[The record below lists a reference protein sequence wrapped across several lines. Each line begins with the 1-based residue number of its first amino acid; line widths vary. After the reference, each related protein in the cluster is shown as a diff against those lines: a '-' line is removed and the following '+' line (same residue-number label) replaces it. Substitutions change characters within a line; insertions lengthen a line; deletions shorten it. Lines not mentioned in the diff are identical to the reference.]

1 MVTVAQLRA
10 VAGGSDLENTLLWQI
25 RMAKLAMPER
35 EHRFHPTRKWR
46 FDLAWPELKLAV
58 EVDGGTWVQGRHNR
72 GSSIEKEYEK
82 GAEAAI
88 LGWRVIHVSNH
99 MVDDGRALNLIQ
111 RALTAAEAASQ

>member
-1 MVTVAQLRA
+1 MVTAAQLRA
-10 VAGGSDLENTLLWQI
+10 DHPVSDLEETLLWQI
-25 RMAKLAMPER
+25 RTAKLPMPER

-46 FDLAWPELKLAV
+46 FDLAWPDLRLAV

-88 LGWRVIHVSNH
+88 LGWRIIHVSNH
-99 MVDDGRALNLIQ
+99 MVDDGRALNLIT
-111 RALTAAEAASQ
+111 RALA